1 MGKYFPS
8 VKLALFLSYKTKA
21 PPVWTSTAYESR
33 ISLAE
38 MRSCQKTLLSLG
50 VSKKV
55 AEEQISYGKVCDRYQ
70 KAGKYDADKERI
82 LNGEGTLWNA
92 YNLLTEFA
100 THTTLWTPE
109 DHRRI
114 SLMNK
119 ATNMLR
125 KKPDIVSYIDTD

>member
-1 MGKYFPS
+1 M
-8 VKLALFLSYKTKA
+8 
-21 PPVWTSTAYESR
+21 
-33 ISLAE
+33 AE
-38 MRSCQKTLLSLG
+38 MRSCQKTLISLG
-50 VSKKV
+50 VGKKV
-55 AEEQISYGKVCDRYQ
+55 AEEQIPYGKVCERYQ

-82 LNGEGTLWNA
+82 IKGEGTVWDA
-92 YNLLTEFA
+92 YNVLTEFA

-125 KKPDIVSYIDTD
+125 KKPDIVSYIEI